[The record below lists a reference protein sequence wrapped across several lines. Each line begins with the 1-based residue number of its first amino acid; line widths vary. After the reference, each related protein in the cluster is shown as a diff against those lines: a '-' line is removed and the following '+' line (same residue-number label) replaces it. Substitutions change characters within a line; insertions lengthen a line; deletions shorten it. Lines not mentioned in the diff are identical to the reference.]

1 MQSFN
6 IEEVIG
12 VFEAVSDQEEKI
24 TDLKAQM
31 KMIGADNA
39 KRFEEFA
46 KEKET
51 KPANIKALYKHW
63 KENKDLYTLMAMMD
77 MYLDKQNSEDTE
89 VNT

>member
-46 KEKET
+46 KEKEILDMID
-51 KPANIKALYKHW
+51 AN
-63 KENKDLYTLMAMMD
+63 
-77 MYLDKQNSEDTE
+77 
-89 VNT
+89 

>member
-46 KEKET
+46 KER
-51 KPANIKALYKHW
+51 NYIFGQ
-63 KENKDLYTLMAMMD
+63 DD
-77 MYLDKQNSEDTE
+77 MGNCYLFLKFL
-89 VNT
+89 VGIFHFL